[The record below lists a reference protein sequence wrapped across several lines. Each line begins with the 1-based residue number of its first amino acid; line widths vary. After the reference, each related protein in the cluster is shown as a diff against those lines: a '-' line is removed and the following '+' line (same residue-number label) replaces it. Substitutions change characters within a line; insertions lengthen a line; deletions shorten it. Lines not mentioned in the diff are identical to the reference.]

1 MGVELRLELDIDK
14 YDELISNIRKDNNIY
29 YDYNI
34 YSILINN
41 TITGYII
48 RYKVPANKSCY
59 LDIFMLPDYR
69 NRGYGT
75 MSLSLFIDNFLS
87 NYNEIYIRSNQID
100 KNRFLINNNFKFVEE
115 NLNKNLYLK
124 VLKS

>member
-1 MGVELRLELDIDK
+1 MGVEFRLESDINT
-14 YDELISNIRKDNNIY
+14 YSELMSMITKDNNIK
-29 YDYNI
+29 YDYNA
-34 YSILINN
+34 YSIIINN
-41 TITGYII
+41 RIIGYII

-59 LDIFMLPDYR
+59 LDIFILSDYR